1 MVASPNFGCCLR
13 LSNMRRLT
21 VLFLSLF
28 FFFFLSTIIVI
39 NYGCRYLDYLLIYLP
54 DDNVFNL
61 RSLLVGPWPT
71 MLNPFILI

>member
-1 MVASPNFGCCLR
+1 MSAVVLGYLTCGTYST
-13 LSNMRRLT
+13 LSFS
-21 VLFLSLF
+21 LFL
-28 FFFFLSTIIVI
+28 FFLSTIIVI

-54 DDNVFNL
+54 DDNVFNV